1 MGISTPV
8 GGARATSE
16 ELDRYLDAA
25 MAAFLRHGVSRT
37 SVPDIAQEAG
47 VSRTSV
53 YRVLGPVHRAAL
65 ALLDRELARLL
76 AQVTAAFTS
85 ARRWD
90 DVLEECA
97 AAMEAVESHP
107 LLRKVRD
114 DEPEIIGMALV
125 KHTPLI
131 IDVVSSVLEPA
142 LADLVARGVTSGR
155 EHRLVAETLVR
166 LGVTCALAPPDRGV
180 RELLHEVLGGRPDD
194 GR

>member
-1 MGISTPV
+1 MTSPV
-8 GGARATSE
+8 SGGRAAPQ

-37 SVPDIAQEAG
+37 RVPDIAHEAG
-47 VSRTSV
+47 VSRTTV
-53 YRVLGPVHRAAL
+53 YRVLGPVDRAAL

-76 AQVTAAFTS
+76 AEVTAAFTS

-90 DVLEECA
+90 DVLDECA
-97 AAMEAVESHP
+97 LAMEAVERHP

-125 KHTPLI
+125 KHTPLV

-142 LADLVARGVTSGR
+142 LAELVVQGVASGR

-166 LGVTCALAPPDRGV
+166 LGVTCALAPPDRGI
-180 RELLHEVLGGRPDD
+180 RELLHDVLGERPE
-194 GR
+194 RRR